1 MIDFDSL
8 LGFVPMI
15 IVDAGH
21 GSTTPNKRTPPFPDG
36 TVIQEYQFNKPTAA
50 FTVADAQ
57 RLGFKTLETSPGD
70 YDTPLSVRTSIANTG
85 YLDYIRQLNAQ
96 GIDTADINAA
106 VFVSIHYNV
115 LGFEFQVRS
124 NGIETF
130 YYTGSTIGQILAQN
144 VLDRLI
150 QSTGLVDRGA
160 KPANFYVLRH
170 TMMPATL
177 AECGFMDYLPE
188 AKLMLDET
196 YQKTVAQA
204 IVTGICDFYGLPY
217 EPPVE

>member
-1 MIDFDSL
+1 MIDFYNL
-8 LGFVPMI
+8 LGFVPLLI
-15 IVDAGH
+15 IDAGH
-21 GSTTPNKRTPPFPDG
+21 GNTTPQKRTPVLPDG
-36 TVIQEYQFNKPTAA
+36 TIVLESQFNEPTAT
-50 FTVADAQ
+50 FTAQDAE
-57 RLGFKTLETSPGD
+57 RLGFKTLLTSPGD
-70 YDTPLSVRTSIANTG
+70 YDTPLSVRTSIANTA

-96 GIDTADINAA
+96 GIDTSDKNVA

-115 LGFEFQVRS
+115 LGTEFQIRA

-130 YYTGSTIGQILAQN
+130 YYTGSIKGQQLAQN
-144 VLDRLI
+144 VLDRLL

-170 TMMPATL
+170 TMMPSTL

-188 AKLMLDET
+188 ALLMLDVE

-204 IVTGICDFYGLPY
+204 IVTGVCDFYGVEY
-217 EPPVE
+217 QPPEA

>member
-1 MIDFDSL
+1 MIDFYNL
-8 LGFVPMI
+8 LGFVPLFI
-15 IVDAGH
+15 IDGGH
-21 GSTTPNKRTPPFPDG
+21 GATTPQKRTPQLPDG

-50 FTVADAQ
+50 FTAQDAE
-57 RLGFKTLETSPGD
+57 RLGFKTLLTSPDD
-70 YDTPLSVRTSIANTG
+70 YDTPLSIRTSTANMA
-85 YLDYIRQLNAQ
+85 YLEYIRQLNAQ
-96 GIDTADINAA
+96 GIDTSNKNVA

-115 LGFEFQVRS
+115 LGTEFQVRA

-130 YYTGSTIGQILAQN
+130 YYTGSVIGQTLAQN

-150 QSTGLVDRGA
+150 ESTGLVNRGA

-188 AKLMLDET
+188 ALLMLNVE

-204 IVTGICDFYGLPY
+204 IVAGVCDFYGVPY
-217 EPPVE
+217 QPPQ

>member
-1 MIDFDSL
+1 MIDFNQL
-8 LGFVPMI
+8 LGFVPLLI
-15 IVDAGH
+15 IDGGH
-21 GSTTPNKRTPPFPDG
+21 GATTPQKRTPPLPDG

-50 FTVADAQ
+50 LTAQ
-57 RLGFKTLETSPGD
+57 EAERLGFKTLLTSPGD
-70 YDTPLSVRTSIANTG
+70 EDTPLGVRTSIANTA

-96 GIDTADINAA
+96 GIETWDKNVA

-115 LGFEFQVRS
+115 LGLEFQVRA

-130 YYTGSTIGQILAQN
+130 YYTGSVTGQTLAQD

-150 QSTGLVDRGA
+150 LFTGLVDRGA

-177 AECGFMDYLPE
+177 VEAGFMDYLPE
-188 AKLMLDET
+188 ALLMLDKG
-196 YQKTVAQA
+196 YQQTVAQA
-204 IVTGICDFYGLPY
+204 IVAGVCDFYGVPY
-217 EPPVE
+217 QPPPQ

>member
-1 MIDFDSL
+1 MIDFYSL
-8 LGFVPMI
+8 LGFVPLI

-21 GSTTPNKRTPPFPDG
+21 GSTTPNKRTPPLPDG

-50 FTVADAQ
+50 LTVADAE
-57 RLGFKTLETSPGD
+57 RLGFKTLQTSPGD

-85 YLDYIRQLNAQ
+85 YLAYIRQLNAQ
-96 GIDTADINAA
+96 GIDTSDKNVA

-115 LGFEFQVRS
+115 LGFEFQVRA

-130 YYTGSTIGQILAQN
+130 YYTGSTLGQVLAQD

-150 QSTGLVDRGA
+150 VSTGLVDRGA

-177 AECGFMDYLPE
+177 VEAGFMDYLPE
-188 AKLMLDET
+188 ALLMLNVE
-196 YQKTVAQA
+196 YQKTVAQG
-204 IVTGICDFYGLPY
+204 IVAGVCDFYGVPY
-217 EPPVE
+217 DPPVE